1 MNSKKF
7 RELQH
12 RNANARDCHADDC
25 LNVSVQQ
32 LHAPTTIIHLWA
44 QQILII

>member
-1 MNSKKF
+1 MDSKKF

-12 RNANARDCHADDC
+12 HSANARDDC

-32 LHAPTTIIHLWA
+32 LHAPTAIIHLWA